1 MTLRMITIDK
11 LIKRFGSSD
20 VIRGISMDVERGKV
34 EAIIGPSGAGKSAFL
49 RCINGLETFQAG
61 SVSIGD
67 LTLTP
72 ETDPRRD
79 SALLQSVRRRVGM
92 VFQDFNLFPHLT
104 ALQNLCEA
112 PMQVMSEARGESE
125 DRAVKLLDRVGLKA
139 RKDALP
145 RNLSGG
151 EQQRVAI
158 ARTMMMRPDAILFDE
173 PTSALDPVMAGEVL
187 SVMAELAKEGQ
198 TMIVVTHSMVF
209 ARNVASRVHVFAGGY
224 DVECGDPAVVFEHPR
239 HPVTQ
244 AFLKQT
250 LSA

>member
-1 MTLRMITIDK
+1 MITIDK
-11 LIKRFGSSD
+11 LVKRFGASD
-20 VIRGISMDVERGKV
+20 VIKGISMEVTRGTV
-34 EAIIGPSGAGKSAFL
+34 EAIIGPSGAGKSTFL
-49 RCINGLETFQAG
+49 RCINGLETFQGGA
-61 SVSIGD
+61 VSIGD

-72 ETDPRRD
+72 ETNPRRD
-79 SALLQSVRRRVGM
+79 AALLQSVRRRVGM

-112 PMQVMSEARGESE
+112 PMQVMGEPRGESE
-125 DRAVKLLDRVGLKA
+125 DRAIKLLERVGLKA

-151 EQQRVAI
+151 EMQRVAI
-158 ARTMMMRPDAILFDE
+158 ARTMMMRPEAILFDE

-187 SVMAELAKEGQ
+187 AVMSELAREGQ
-198 TMIVVTHSMVF
+198 TMIVVTHSMFF

-224 DVECGDPAVVFEHPR
+224 DVESGDPALVFEHPR

-250 LSA
+250 LNS